1 MSKRIERLIN
11 RHRDGL
17 RALGLSLTRRDRAQ
31 VRLLASLKETLAE
44 LEVEVLSAIDES
56 ERRKLCVD
64 QE

>member
-1 MSKRIERLIN
+1 MNKNLKPLIDRMRN
-11 RHRDGL
+11 NL
-17 RALGLSLTRRDRAQ
+17 RAINHTRRDRAQ

-44 LEVEVLSAIDES
+44 LEVEVLSAIDET